1 MVSAEIVNTAIAQ
14 KSKMYVVV
22 FLVDAKK
29 HIVVPQQFIFGLSQ
43 QNLNNY
49 GKSKRKFLI
58 FWSKQV
64 CENGLDNN
72 TVPNFALDISLH
84 YPPAQNETC
93 YIGQI
98 KYFFGE

>member
-1 MVSAEIVNTAIAQ
+1 
-14 KSKMYVVV
+14 MYAVI

-29 HIVVPQQFIFGLSQ
+29 HIVVPQKFISGLSQ

-58 FWSKQV
+58 FWSKEV
-64 CENGLDNN
+64 CENGLNDSTN
-72 TVPNFALDISLH
+72 PNFELTISSQH
-84 YPPAQNETC
+84 PPVQNETC

-98 KYFFGE
+98 KYFFGEKAFFLI